1 MNEGR
6 RNVVFGLAG
15 APIWIPAT
23 GYQELIASVK
33 DALYQ
38 RSPVPGDK
46 DLKYLEQKI
55 RYYWQDRYNATIAPS
70 DLVAHVGTYV
80 EEVTALLY
88 HSLLPSIRTRLSA
101 CLSQGMLLIG
111 VNFYDA
117 GQFQTARACFQTALE
132 AAHEANHN
140 ILQALA
146 WNWDSYLWVYSNET
160 GWNEHARGSML
171 KACHFASLESDLAVR
186 CSSQAGL
193 ADVYAYLHEKEACL
207 EALKQASQLGGY
219 GPGDFYHIHQFD
231 NSHLN
236 GYRGFCLQQ
245 FDRLGD
251 PDADSLLKEAKW
263 AIEEALSQPNIAP
276 LQRAFY
282 VGDMAQLHARKGEV
296 ESACDRVRQ
305 IISIADASVALRHKL
320 LTARTLLEPY
330 ADVQAVKD
338 LDAEIKVFQLQ

>member
-23 GYQELIASVK
+23 GYQELIASV
-33 DALYQ
+33 
-38 RSPVPGDK
+38 
-46 DLKYLEQKI
+46 
-55 RYYWQDRYNATIAPS
+55 
-70 DLVAHVGTYV
+70 
-80 EEVTALLY
+80 
-88 HSLLPSIRTRLSA
+88 
-101 CLSQGMLLIG
+101 
-111 VNFYDA
+111 
-117 GQFQTARACFQTALE
+117 
-132 AAHEANHN
+132 
-140 ILQALA
+140 
-146 WNWDSYLWVYSNET
+146 
-160 GWNEHARGSML
+160 
-171 KACHFASLESDLAVR
+171 
-186 CSSQAGL
+186 
-193 ADVYAYLHEKEACL
+193 
-207 EALKQASQLGGY
+207 
-219 GPGDFYHIHQFD
+219 
-231 NSHLN
+231 SHLN

-263 AIEEALSQPNIAP
+263 AIEEALSQPNSAP

-305 IISIADASVALRHKL
+305 IISIADAGVALRHKL